1 MIIGNK
7 YSGYSADNRRLYHMG
22 GGGGGQTT
30 STSNTS
36 NIPEYARPYVESM
49 MGATQRQLFQGDTDA
64 QGNFNITGFQPY
76 KAFGGTY
83 DSAGNQTSYDPGK
96 AIAGF
101 QPMQEQAQRGI
112 AGMQLPGEYGRAA
125 QGAAIAGMGGMDV
138 AGQANTQGFQNQVGG
153 YMNPYMQQVL
163 SPQLDELRRQFGIT
177 GQQQSS
183 QATQA
188 GAYGGS
194 RDAIMAAEN
203 NRNLGMAQN
212 QAIGQAY
219 DRSFGAAQQQYNQNL
234 QNQLAGYGMMGQSAG
249 QLASIGNQMLTGQQ
263 GIYNMQNAA
272 GAQQQALEQQKIN
285 QAMTDYA
292 NAQQYP
298 LMQLGTMS
306 NMLRGLPMQAST
318 TNQYAAAPS
327 ALTQGIGAAGAGASL
342 YNAMRPP
349 GGAAGGLPSEFKYAK
364 GGITSVPQYNVGGE
378 IESQLESMD
387 ISGLMKQAQESS
399 SPTVR
404 AMAKRILR
412 EKQMEQSAG
421 QAPQGM
427 AGGGIIA
434 FQSGK
439 LVPPASDDY
448 DADAARRGNE
458 ATAQLMEDIRSGA
471 YVPQQTRFSD
481 EAAVATPVAP
491 PPPSEAR
498 ITAPGGIRDIPAA
511 ADSSAGVVAP
521 AVAATPA
528 GMAPAAAPAAAPAMA
543 GIVET
548 AQNALKTQQ
557 DIANK
562 PLAEIMAER
571 QALRESLGVGK
582 DVAREEYRARQMAE
596 RANLKDEAE
605 RQRSMRLA
613 QFFASW
619 GSTPGSTLVA
629 GMTAL
634 QKSIPGMIDD
644 AKEAKKAKRDADK
657 IIFDLDNADRLE
669 KMGRIDEATALKE
682 KAADNAQKLNQN
694 LLQHQTSITTSETS
708 AAASRY
714 AADRGLEGT
723 KVTAN
728 RMATSAR
735 DAADRSNRKLD
746 EQERF
751 NLQRSVQA
759 AERALSDTEKA
770 IAAEKDKDFAYKAAM
785 TRATQTRGVSPKEK
799 AAAQAEVDAKD
810 AAWNTRITRAKEDA
824 DLLKSQ
830 MREVNARLGVGS
842 ASPSPAN
849 AESVKVGDKTYS
861 RPAGMTDA
869 QWSDYKKS
877 QGVK

>member
-1 MIIGNK
+1 VNTIKFILGFLRSAGMFGLHIG
-7 YSGYSADNRRLYHMG
+7 GG

-36 NIPEYARPYVESM
+36 NIPEYAQPYVETMLGSTM
-49 MGATQRQLFQGDTDA
+49 QQLFTGPGGAPLSQDA
-64 QGNFNITGFQPY
+64 EGNYNIGGFQPY
-76 KAFGGTY
+76 KAYGGTY
-83 DSAGNQTSYDPGK
+83 DQSGKRTSYDPGK

-112 AGMQLPGEYGRAA
+112 AGMQLPGEYGRAS
-125 QGAAIAGMGGMDV
+125 QQAAYAGMGGMDV

-163 SPQLDELRRQFGIT
+163 DPQLNELRRQYGIT
-177 GQQQSS
+177 AQQQAGE
-183 QATQA
+183 ATRA
-188 GAYGGS
+188 GAFGGS
-194 RDAIMAAEN
+194 REAIMAAEN

-219 DRSFGAAQQQYNQNL
+219 DKSFGAAQQQYNQNL
-234 QNQLAGYGMMGQSAG
+234 QNQLAGYGMMGQSAS
-249 QLASIGNQMLTGQQ
+249 QLAGIGNQMLTGQQ
-263 GIYNMQNAA
+263 GIYNMQNTA
-272 GAQQQALEQQKIN
+272 GAQQQALEQRKLD

-318 TNQYAAAPS
+318 TNQYAAAPN
-327 ALTQGIGAAGAGASL
+327 ALTQGIGAAGAAASL
-342 YNAMRPP
+342 YNATKGP

-387 ISGLMKQAQESS
+387 IQGLMKQAQESS

-427 AGGGIIA
+427 AGQVPQGMAGGGIIA
-434 FQSGK
+434 F
-439 LVPPASDDY
+439 
-448 DADAARRGNE
+448 
-458 ATAQLMEDIRSGA
+458 
-471 YVPQQTRFSD
+471 
-481 EAAVATPVAP
+481 
-491 PPPSEAR
+491 
-498 ITAPGGIRDIPAA
+498 APGGI
-511 ADSSAGVVAP
+511 AGANEGDAGEEEARIGMQERLARPPTTGDGIMGVAP
-521 AVAATPA
+521 APVQAP
-528 GMAPAAAPAAAPAMA
+528 PAAAPPAAPAVPA
-543 GIVET
+543 DIVAN
-548 AQNALKTQQ
+548 AQNAFKTQQ

-562 PLAEIMAER
+562 PIADIMAER
-571 QALRESLGVGK
+571 QALRESMGVGEN
-582 DVAREEYRARQMAE
+582 VAREKYRTEQMAE

-605 RQRSMRLA
+605 RQKNLRLA

-619 GSTPGSTLVA
+619 GSTPGSTLAA

-644 AKEAKKAKRDADK
+644 AKDAKKAKRDADK
-657 IIFDLDNADRLE
+657 IIYDLDNADRLE

-694 LLQHQTSITTSETS
+694 LLQHQTSITTSQTS
-708 AAASRY
+708 AAASKY
-714 AADRGLEGT
+714 SADTSAAASKYSADRSLEGT
-723 KVTAN
+723 KVTAE
-728 RMATSAR
+728 RMARSAR
-735 DAADRSNRKLD
+735 DTQDTANRRLD
-746 EQERF
+746 ENERT
-751 NLQRSVQA
+751 NLQRNVQV
-759 AERALSDTEKA
+759 AERALADTEKA
-770 IAAEKDKDFAYKAAM
+770 VAAEKDKDFAYKAAA
-785 TRATQTRGVSPKEK
+785 TRASQTRGVTPKDR

-810 AAWNTRITRAKEDA
+810 AAWNTRITRAREDA

-830 MREVNARLGVGS
+830 MREVNKRLNVGS
-842 ASPSPAN
+842 APPPAS
-849 AESVKVGDKTYS
+849 AESVKVGDKTYA